1 MSDRAT
7 DAMDRPGRV
16 VEASFRWPH
25 ADEIKI
31 PEVDWEP
38 LAELGREAL
47 LTTVGVG
54 ILVGR
59 GVASAVKAAYQA
71 GLSEASRPDSWLA
84 SLVGGTSEGVTA
96 AEKAGGVSAL
106 PIADYDALSADEVL
120 SRLEGLDRAQLGVV
134 SRYEISHANRPEV
147 LKAIAARLV

>member
-16 VEASFRWPH
+16 VEASFRLPH
-25 ADEIKI
+25 ADEIKV

-84 SLVGGTSEGVTA
+84 SLVGTASERGA
-96 AEKAGGVSAL
+96 KAETGGAVPVL
-106 PIADYDALSADEVL
+106 PIADYDALSADKVI
-120 SRLEGLDRAQLGVV
+120 SRLAGLDRAQLEVV
-134 SRYEISHANRPEV
+134 SRYEVAHANRSEV
-147 LKAIAARLV
+147 LKAIAARLA

>member
-16 VEASFRWPH
+16 VEASFRLPH
-25 ADEIKI
+25 VEEISL
-31 PEVDWEP
+31 PEVDWRP
-38 LAELGREAL
+38 LVDLGRDAL

-59 GVASAVKAAYQA
+59 GVASAVKAAHEA
-71 GLSEASRPDSWLA
+71 GLSEASRSHSWLA
-84 SLVGGTSEGVTA
+84 SL
-96 AEKAGGVSAL
+96 AGGPSERADVTEEGAAVPIL
-106 PIADYDALSADEVL
+106 PIADYDAQSADEVV
-120 SRLEGLDRAQLGVV
+120 SRLEGLDRAQLELV
-134 SRYEISHANRPEV
+134 SRYEVAHANRSEV